1 MNEKLKELISLPNDK
16 ARQEDDELLIDEL
29 KKAQLIMPIE
39 LLPNDEDN
47 LNFKPIKIG
56 DNAGNE
62 FLALF
67 TDEDELVKAN
77 VEFTVINIRTDNLA
91 EIISDDECYG
101 ITVNP
106 FSKYSLAIPLSEF
119 LNLF

>member
-39 LLPNDEDN
+39 VIPNDGDE
-47 LNFKPIKIG
+47 LNFKPVKIA
-56 DNAGNE
+56 DDHNNE
-62 FLALF
+62 FIALF

-77 VEFTVINIRTDNLA
+77 VKFSVINIRTDNLA
-91 EIISDDECYG
+91 EIIRDDEYYG
-101 ITVNP
+101 IAVNP
-106 FSKYSLAIPLSEF
+106 FSKCSLAIPLSEF